1 MHWLTVLTPA
11 GRLYEVDTRLRPDG
25 SKGLLVLSLD
35 AFATYQH
42 ERAWTWEH
50 QALLRARPLSGD
62 AALAAALAQ
71 VRRDVLSRPREVSA
85 VRREVAAMRARWRVE
100 RDRSDA
106 LHLDLKQGA
115 GALLDIEFLLQ
126 GLLLAHASTHPPLL
140 EATSTPAQIA
150 ACRGAGLLAANDA
163 ATLGAAH
170 AVLLQRALA
179 CTLDARPR
187 RVPRDAEL
195 AAVCAEVLRI
205 AAGCGF
211 DFAAAA

>member
-1 MHWLTVLTPA
+1 M
-11 GRLYEVDTRLRPDG
+11 
-25 SKGLLVLSLD
+25 
-35 AFATYQH
+35 
-42 ERAWTWEH
+42 
-50 QALLRARPLSGD
+50 
-62 AALAAALAQ
+62 
-71 VRRDVLSRPREVSA
+71 VRG
-85 VRREVAAMRARWRVE
+85 EVAAMRARWRAE

-106 LHLDLKQGA
+106 AHLDLKQGA

-126 GLLLAHASTHPPLL
+126 GLLLAHASTHPLLL

-150 ACRGAGLLAANDA
+150 ACRSAGLLAANDA

-211 DFAAAA
+211 DFAATS